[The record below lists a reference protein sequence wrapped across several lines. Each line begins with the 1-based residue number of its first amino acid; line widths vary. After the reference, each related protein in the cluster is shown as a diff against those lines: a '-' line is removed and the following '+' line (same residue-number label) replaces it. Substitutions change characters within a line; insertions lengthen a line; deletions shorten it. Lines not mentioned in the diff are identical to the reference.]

1 MSEAVQAPAIRRIE
15 SGRSDLLEFEVV
27 SKIRRAD
34 IEGMAQAVDAA
45 MDAHK
50 MIDILLVFTDF
61 EGVTLG
67 ALFDGEAMRVGLRS
81 NTHVRRYAVVGAPA
95 VAEAMIRLF
104 DPVSP
109 VAARTFD
116 LDQLAEA
123 RTWVEG
129 KSELGPV

>member
-1 MSEAVQAPAIRRIE
+1 MSEAVQAPAIRGIE

-34 IEGMAQAVDAA
+34 MERMAQAVDAA
-45 MDAHK
+45 MDAHDV
-50 MIDILLVFTDF
+50 IDILLVFTDF

-95 VAEAMIRLF
+95 VAESMIRLF

-109 VAARTFD
+109 VDARTFD
-116 LDQLAEA
+116 PHECDQA

>member
-109 VAARTFD
+109 VDARTFD